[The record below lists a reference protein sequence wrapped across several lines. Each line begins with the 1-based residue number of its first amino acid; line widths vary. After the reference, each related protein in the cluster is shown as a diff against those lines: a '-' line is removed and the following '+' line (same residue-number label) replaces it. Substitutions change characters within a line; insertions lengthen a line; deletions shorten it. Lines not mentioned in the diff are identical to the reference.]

1 MSAVLVFGLMGCA
14 ASSAGGLLYTCTEG
28 NFDVSKINPNACFSF
43 LGTECVPECAPCT
56 PDPVPVLCRYI
67 DVKQTTSNTFS
78 LSDIKVVGGETGLT
92 NLVQNM
98 TPPASVVG
106 VSNSQLI
113 DTEEEGAE
121 TLEEGLTS
129 FTLDLGDVRQVLSV
143 TLTNT
148 SDSSRQADVCG
159 TKITLRRPLYQGE
172 ASDST
177 SAELDESPTID
188 YVSSA
193 YTYDAGSTSWK

>member
-1 MSAVLVFGLMGCA
+1 
-14 ASSAGGLLYTCTEG
+14 
-28 NFDVSKINPNACFSF
+28 
-43 LGTECVPECAPCT
+43 
-56 PDPVPVLCRYI
+56 
-67 DVKQTTSNTFS
+67 VKQTTSNTFS

-113 DTEEEGAE
+113 DIEEEGAE
-121 TLEEGLTS
+121 TLEEDLTS

-148 SDSSRQADVCG
+148 SDTSSQADVCG
-159 TKITLRRPLYQGE
+159 TKIILRRPLYQDE
-172 ASDST
+172 ASGST
-177 SAELDESPTID
+177 SAELDESPIIE

-193 YTYDAGSTSWK
+193 YTYTVGGTSWQ

>member
-1 MSAVLVFGLMGCA
+1 
-14 ASSAGGLLYTCTEG
+14 
-28 NFDVSKINPNACFSF
+28 
-43 LGTECVPECAPCT
+43 
-56 PDPVPVLCRYI
+56 
-67 DVKQTTSNTFS
+67 VKQTTSNTFS

-113 DTEEEGAE
+113 DIEED
-121 TLEEGLTS
+121 TDVEGLTS

-148 SDSSRQADVCG
+148 SDTSSQADVCG
-159 TKITLRRPLYQGE
+159 TKIILRRPLYQGE

-177 SAELDESPTID
+177 SAELDESPIIE

-193 YTYDAGSTSWK
+193 YTYTVGGTTWA

>member
-1 MSAVLVFGLMGCA
+1 
-14 ASSAGGLLYTCTEG
+14 
-28 NFDVSKINPNACFSF
+28 
-43 LGTECVPECAPCT
+43 
-56 PDPVPVLCRYI
+56 VPVLCRYI
-67 DVKQTTSNTFS
+67 DVKQTTSNTFA
-78 LSDIKVVGGETGLT
+78 LSDISVTGGETGFT
-92 NLVQNM
+92 NLTKNM
-98 TPPASVVG
+98 SPPASIVG
-106 VSNSQLI
+106 MADSKLI
-113 DTEEEGAE
+113 DIEEEGAE
-121 TLEEGLTS
+121 TLQEGLTS

-193 YTYDAGSTSWK
+193 YTYTVGGTSW